1 MIELHAWP
9 TPNGIKISIMLE
21 ECGLPFTSVP
31 IDIRNGD
38 QFKPDFLKI
47 SPNNKVPAIVD
58 PDGPDG
64 KPISLFESGAILIYL
79 AEKTGKFIP
88 ADAARRWT
96 VTQWV
101 FFQMASIGPM
111 FGQLAHFDDYAG
123 ERIQYALD
131 RYHNEARRLY
141 KVLDTRLGQSP
152 FIGDAEYSVADMAV
166 WPWIQPARQRMKM
179 EEYPNLK
186 RWYDVV
192 GARPAVQAGVKV
204 GTDVQKIGAIAL
216 DEEQR
221 KSMFGRKF

>member
-1 MIELHAWP
+1 MIDFYFWP
-9 TPNGIKISIMLE
+9 TSNNKKVTIMLAE
-21 ECGLPFTSVP
+21 TGLPYQLTFIDFT
-31 IDIRNGD
+31 RGR
-38 QFKPDFLKI
+38 QFQPDFLALN
-47 SPNNKVPAIVD
+47 PNAKVPVIVD
-58 PDGPDG
+58 QDGPGG
-64 KPISLFESGAILIYL
+64 KPLTVFESGAILLYL
-79 AEKTGKFIP
+79 AEKTGKFMP

-131 RYHNEARRLY
+131 RYHNEARRIY

-204 GTDVQKIGAIAL
+204 GTEVQKIGAISL